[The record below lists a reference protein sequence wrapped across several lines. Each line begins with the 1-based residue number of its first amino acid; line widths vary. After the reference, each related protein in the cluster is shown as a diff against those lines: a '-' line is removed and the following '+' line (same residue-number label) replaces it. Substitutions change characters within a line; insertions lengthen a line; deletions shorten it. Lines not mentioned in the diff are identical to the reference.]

1 MNTSI
6 ANGRLYGIGLGP
18 GDPEL
23 LTVKAVRLLQ
33 AAPVVAYFAKSGR
46 RGNART
52 IADRWMSEPCEELQ
66 LFYPITTELPFR
78 DPAYVARIG
87 GFYKSAAET
96 IAAHL
101 VRGSDVALLCEGD
114 PFFYGSFMHIYVR
127 LKDRFA
133 VTVVPGVTGMS
144 GCWTTAGTPIT
155 WGDDVLTVL
164 PGTLSEA
171 TLKKRLTESDAAVV
185 MKLGHNFLKVRHAVL
200 AAGLMDR
207 AIYVERGTMT
217 SEIVMPLK
225 DKINNEAP
233 YFAMVLVPGNGRR
246 S

>member
-1 MNTSI
+1 MTMPI
-6 ANGRLYGIGLGP
+6 AAGQLYGIGLGP

-33 AAPVVAYFAKSGR
+33 AAPIVAYFAKSGR
-46 RGNART
+46 RGNARA
-52 IADRWMSEPCEELQ
+52 IADQWISATCEEVQ
-66 LFYPITTELPFR
+66 LPYPITTEISFK
-78 DPAYVARIG
+78 DPAYVAEIA
-87 GFYKSAAET
+87 GFYRDSADT

-101 VRGSDVALLCEGD
+101 ERGSDVALLCEGD

-127 LKDRFA
+127 LRARFS

-144 GCWTTAGTPIT
+144 GCWTTAGAPIT

-171 TLKKRLTESDAAVV
+171 SLTERLCASDAAVV
-185 MKLGHNFLKVRHAVL
+185 MKLGHNFLKVRSAIL
-200 AAGLMDR
+200 AAGLMER

-217 SEIVMPLK
+217 REIVMPLK
-225 DKINNEAP
+225 DKTSNEAP

-246 S
+246 P

>member
-1 MNTSI
+1 MTVPI
-6 ANGRLYGIGLGP
+6 AAGQLYGIGLGP

-33 AAPVVAYFAKSGR
+33 AAPIVAYFAKAGR
-46 RGNART
+46 NGNARS
-52 IADRWMSEPCEELQ
+52 IAERWMRSSSEEMRLA
-66 LFYPITTELPFR
+66 YPVTTEIPFD

-87 GFYKSAAET
+87 GFYQDSAET
-96 IAAHL
+96 IAARL
-101 VRGSDVALLCEGD
+101 AQGSDVALLCEGD

-127 LKDRFA
+127 LRSRFS

-171 TLKKRLTESDAAVV
+171 NLTQRLAASDAAVV
-185 MKLGHNFLKVRHAVL
+185 MKLGQNFSKVRNAIR
-200 AAGLMDR
+200 AAGLMER
-207 AIYVERGTMT
+207 AVYVERGTMT
-217 SEIVMPLK
+217 HEIVMPLR
-225 DKINNEAP
+225 DKADSEAP

-246 S
+246 P

>member
-1 MNTSI
+1 MTDSI
-6 ANGRLYGIGLGP
+6 TMGRLYGIGLGP

-46 RGNART
+46 RGNARA
-52 IADRWMSEPCEELQ
+52 IADQWISEPCEELQ
-66 LFYPITTELPFR
+66 LCYPITTELPFT
-78 DPAYVARIG
+78 DPAYIARIG
-87 GFYKSAAET
+87 DFYKSAVET

-101 VRGSDVALLCEGD
+101 VLGRDVALLCEGD
-114 PFFYGSFMHIYVR
+114 PFFYGSFMHIYLR
-127 LKDRFA
+127 LKDRFP

-171 TLKKRLTESDAAVV
+171 ILRKRLGESDAAVV
-185 MKLGHNFLKVRHAVL
+185 MKLGHNFSKVRDAVL

-225 DKINNEAP
+225 DKISNEAP

-246 S
+246 P

>member
-1 MNTSI
+1 MKPSL

-66 LFYPITTELPFR
+66 LSYPITTELPFT
-78 DPAYVARIG
+78 DPAYIDRIG
-87 GFYKSAAET
+87 GFYQSAAEAV
-96 IAAHL
+96 AAHL

-171 TLKKRLTESDAAVV
+171 ALKKRLIESDAAVV
-185 MKLGHNFLKVRHAVL
+185 MKLGHNFSKVRHAVL

-225 DKINNEAP
+225 DKTNNEAP

>member
-1 MNTSI
+1 MSMPI
-6 ANGRLYGIGLGP
+6 AAGQLHGIGLGP

-46 RGNART
+46 NGNARS
-52 IADRWMSEPCEELQ
+52 IAERWMRPSCEELR
-66 LFYPITTELPFR
+66 LAYPVTTEIPFD
-78 DPAYVARIG
+78 DPAYVAQIG
-87 GFYKSAAET
+87 GFYQDSAET
-96 IAAHL
+96 IAGHL
-101 VRGSDVALLCEGD
+101 AQGSDVALLCEGD

-127 LKDRFA
+127 LKSRFS

-164 PGTLSEA
+164 PGTLPET
-171 TLKKRLTESDAAVV
+171 TLTQRLVASDAAVV
-185 MKLGHNFLKVRHAVL
+185 MKLGQNFAKVRNAIR
-200 AAGLMDR
+200 AAGLLDR
-207 AIYVERGTMT
+207 AVYVERGTMT
-217 SEIVMPLK
+217 HEVVMPLK
-225 DKINNEAP
+225 DKADDEAP